1 MSNNRTAGVIES
13 FELDRWGS
21 WAGARGTVKDDR
33 DGTIFNLFSRDFK
46 GGQDHLP
53 LVGKRVRFNATHG
66 INGFQAADVE
76 LEQ

>member
-46 GGQDHLP
+46 GGKITFRLLENVFVSTP
-53 LVGKRVRFNATHG
+53 LMG
-66 INGFQAADVE
+66 
-76 LEQ
+76 